1 MKLSINTDNKQTHL
15 RHWAYKGLSAIALLA
30 TWWGLSIIIGKAYI
44 MPSPGSVFKEVAQL
58 LTTMTFY
65 TTVFA
70 TIMRT
75 FICVAIS
82 LAGGAVLGIASGY
95 FSAVRGFLAPFIR
108 IMQTLPTIVVIVY
121 VIIWLSSA
129 LAPIVVTL
137 LITMPIVYAN
147 VLEGYD
153 AIALEYR
160 EVFAVY
166 ALSPA
171 KQLRFL
177 VLPSVKP
184 YLKAA
189 LIAVTSLGLKV
200 MIASEVLGQTQGS
213 IGKSFQMAKI
223 NLQTEIVFAW
233 AIVTIVIAIGLE
245 TLLKKVLL

>member
-1 MKLSINTDNKQTHL
+1 MKLSINTDNNFQSG
-15 RHWAYKGLSAIALLA
+15 RHWGYRGLSAIALLI
-30 TWWGLSIIIGKAYI
+30 TWWILSVMIGKQYI
-44 MPSPGSVFKEVAQL
+44 MPSPISVLKEIVNL
-58 LTTMTFY
+58 LTTSTFY
-65 TTVFA
+65 YTVFS
-70 TIMRT
+70 TIFRT
-75 FICVAIS
+75 LICVVIS
-82 LAGGAVLGIASGY
+82 LIGGVVLGIASGY
-95 FSAVRGFLAPFIR
+95 YTALRGFLAPFIR

-129 LAPIVVTL
+129 IAPIFVTW

-153 AIALEYR
+153 AISVEYR

-166 ALSPA
+166 ELSPM
-171 KQLRFL
+171 KQLRCL

-189 LIAVTSLGLKV
+189 VIAVTSLGLKV

-213 IGKSFQMAKI
+213 IGKSIQIAKI

-233 AIVTIVIAIGLE
+233 AIVTIVIAISLE
-245 TLLKKVLL
+245 ALLKKVLL